1 MPREGE
7 LTYYEA
13 IGEAGRR
20 HAINKPFSDSE
31 RGTLL
36 MQVGAIVSLVPP
48 PPARIL
54 ECGCGAGWFCHLLQ
68 KCGYD
73 VTGIDVSPDAIR
85 LAAENPLFPGI
96 EPPTFL
102 VADAE
107 ALPFEA
113 EFDIVLFF
121 ESLHHSVDEQAAIA
135 CAYRALKPGGRC
147 IASETGPGHARKSR
161 EVVRQFGVTDKDMP
175 PRLIRRLGR
184 RAGFRRTVI
193 YPRADEIGRYLFG
206 GATGGQR
213 APRGWKHRW
222 PFNFLTAVAMIL
234 FLKRRYGIAVLHK

>member
-20 HAINKPFSDSE
+20 HALNKPFSDSQ
-31 RGTLL
+31 RGALL
-36 MQVGAIVSLVPP
+36 MQVGALVSLLPP

-54 ECGCGAGWFCHLLQ
+54 ECGCGAGWLCHLLQ

-73 VTGIDVSPDAIR
+73 VTGTDVAPDAIR
-85 LAAENPLFPGI
+85 LAVENPLFPGI

-102 VADAE
+102 VADSE

-113 EFDIVLFF
+113 EFDVVLFY

-161 EVVRQFGVTDKDMP
+161 EVVRQFDVTDKDMP

-184 RAGFRRTVI
+184 RAGFQRTAI
-193 YPRADEIGRYLFG
+193 YPRADEVGRYLYQRP
-206 GATGGQR
+206 AGGQG
-213 APRGWKHRW
+213 APRGWKQRW
-222 PFNFLTAVAMIL
+222 PFNYLAAVAMIL
-234 FLKRRYGIAVLHK
+234 FLKRRYGIAVLYK